1 MSGPSPPPSKWPTD
15 HVPIRVLDLIVD
27 HLAVWAIEEH
37 DCDRSTCHLSASYPG
52 KSNFT
57 SMSPELRNM
66 SLVNR
71 TFRENVLR
79 RKIFS
84 SLMLESPED
93 MANIRAM
100 ISAHSL
106 SFVR

>member
-1 MSGPSPPPSKWPTD
+1 
-15 HVPIRVLDLIVD
+15 
-27 HLAVWAIEEH
+27 
-37 DCDRSTCHLSASYPG
+37 
-52 KSNFT
+52 
-57 SMSPELRNM
+57 M

-84 SLMLESPED
+84 NLILESPED